1 MSQMFEAQT
10 MDFPFVGELPKRE
23 RSKVET
29 LWDRFH
35 RLKAITDEKGMLLP
49 PLFCAKLLG
58 VSRQR
63 IYVLLDEGRLERIDI
78 DGHTFVTEASFIEW
92 CRAEHKSGRPTR
104 LESAT
109 FKDCLKLGSEMA
121 KAK

>member
-1 MSQMFEAQT
+1 MQQMFEAQT

-29 LWDRFH
+29 LWDKFH

-49 PLFCAKLLG
+49 VVFCAKLLG

-63 IYVLLDEGRLERIDI
+63 VYVLLDEGRMERVDL
-78 DGHTFVTEASFIEW
+78 DGQIFVTEESLIKWARE
-92 CRAEHKSGRPTR
+92 EHKSGRHLTLPK
-104 LESAT
+104 T
-109 FKDCLKLGSEMA
+109 FQECLAVAKEMR
-121 KAK
+121 K

>member
-1 MSQMFEAQT
+1 MAEMFEAQT
-10 MDFPFVGELPKRE
+10 MDFPFVAEMPKRE

-49 PLFCAKLLG
+49 VVFCAKLLG

-63 IYVLLDEGRLERIDI
+63 VYALLDEGRMERVDL
-78 DGHTFVTEASFIEW
+78 DGQIFITEESFISW
-92 CRAEHKSGRPTR
+92 CRAEHKQGRPTKA
-104 LESAT
+104 ESLT
-109 FKDCLKLGSEMA
+109 LKQCWTVANDMA

>member
-1 MSQMFEAQT
+1 MEQMFEAQT
-10 MDFPFVGELPKRE
+10 MDFPFVAEMPKRE

-29 LWDRFH
+29 LWDRFNH
-35 RLKAITDEKGMLLP
+35 LKAITDEKGMLLP

-63 IYVLLDEGRLERIDI
+63 IYVLLEEGRLERVDV

-92 CRAEHKSGRPTR
+92 CKAEHKNGRPTKA
-104 LESAT
+104 ESLSMKECWKVAS
-109 FKDCLKLGSEMA
+109 DLA

>member
-1 MSQMFEAQT
+1 MPQMFEAQT
-10 MDFPFVGELPKRE
+10 MDFPFVAEMPKRE

-49 PLFCAKLLG
+49 VVFCAKLLG

-63 IYVLLDEGRLERIDI
+63 VYALLDEGRMERVDL
-78 DGHTFVTEASFIEW
+78 DGQIFITEESFIAW
-92 CRAEHKSGRPTR
+92 CRAEHKQGRPTKAEA
-104 LESAT
+104 LSL
-109 FKDCLKLGSEMA
+109 KDCWAVASETV